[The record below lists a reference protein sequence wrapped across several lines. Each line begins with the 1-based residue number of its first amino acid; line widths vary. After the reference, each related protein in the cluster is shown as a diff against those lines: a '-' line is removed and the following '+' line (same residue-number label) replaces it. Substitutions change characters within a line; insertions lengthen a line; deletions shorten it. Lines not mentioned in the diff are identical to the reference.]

1 MEEQESRQS
10 RDGVEGRCS
19 GRPQEEVA
27 SNEGELSILVG
38 GSSGTS
44 LAKKDDREIAME
56 GERPRLKRR
65 EVLELLALA
74 ILGARSVSAT
84 PKRREKRLSIHNT
97 HTAEDLDVVYWS
109 DGDYDKD
116 ALKAIDRILRDHRTG
131 EVVSMDRDLLDLL
144 FELRIRLATTEP
156 FHVISGY
163 RSSTSNEYLR
173 GRSPQSGVA
182 SKSQHMNAKA
192 VDIRIPGQAL
202 EDVRA
207 AAIALKKGGV
217 GFYPESDF
225 VHVDVAKV
233 RYW

>member
-1 MEEQESRQS
+1 
-10 RDGVEGRCS
+10 
-19 GRPQEEVA
+19 
-27 SNEGELSILVG
+27 
-38 GSSGTS
+38 
-44 LAKKDDREIAME
+44 
-56 GERPRLKRR
+56 
-65 EVLELLALA
+65 
-74 ILGARSVSAT
+74 
-84 PKRREKRLSIHNT
+84 
-97 HTAEDLDVVYWS
+97 
-109 DGDYDKD
+109 
-116 ALKAIDRILRDHRTG
+116 
-131 EVVSMDRDLLDLL
+131 MDRDLLDLL

-163 RSSTSNEYLR
+163 RSPTSNEYLR